1 MTKHTVAPTNTETP
15 TPAEDLV
22 RAIYR
27 LGAIQRQI
35 ARHALDGLG
44 GQGFS
49 ALGAIHMLG
58 PIRISDVAHRLGVD
72 LSVASRQVG
81 ALVEAGYARRE
92 VDEADRR
99 AHLIATTPEGVR
111 VLKDAHGRMV
121 EAFAGVLA
129 DWDVGDVSALTRAL
143 TRLRDDFEEGCTR

>member
-1 MTKHTVAPTNTETP
+1 MNTHAT
-15 TPAEDLV
+15 TTDTTTAEELV
-22 RAIYR
+22 HAVYR

-44 GQGFS
+44 GQGFL
-49 ALGAIHMLG
+49 ALGTIHLRG
-58 PIRISDVAHRLGVD
+58 PIRVSDVAAELGVD
-72 LSVASRQVG
+72 LSVASRQVA

-99 AHLIATTPEGVR
+99 AHLMATTPEGVR
-111 VLKDAHGRMV
+111 VLKDSHGRMV
-121 EAFAGVLA
+121 EAFTGVLA
-129 DWDVGDVSALTRAL
+129 DWGSDDVAALTAAL